1 MTFGKDGI
9 NVVGCG
15 AQFRRAVKDNAG
27 NDKMIHSLQS
37 MSCLKI
43 DDENN
48 IRFSCQKH
56 HKREVLVS
64 QEYYG
69 GDFGNMKDYTLFQN
83 LYNIKVWAP
92 TLREILVF
100 KSVYYT

>member
-1 MTFGKDGI
+1 
-9 NVVGCG
+9 
-15 AQFRRAVKDNAG
+15 
-27 NDKMIHSLQS
+27 

-56 HKREVLVS
+56 HKREVVVT

-69 GDFGNMKDYTLFQN
+69 GDLGKLATYTKFDS
-83 LYNIKVWAP
+83 LYGIKVWAP
-92 TLREILVF
+92 TLRELLVF
-100 KSVYYT
+100 KSIYYT